1 MQYFNAKKVV
11 IDSNFES
18 NSIESQYQPKIKG
31 TIDYLPTD
39 KMWEFGR
46 ANLNLN
52 TNTSTVHVPT
62 NIYDKCE
69 LYFICCSVLP
79 VATAPPLATPLSPP
93 LPKEKSGLVLLSP
106 GKTTAT
112 VTAWSQITF
121 VTLVEL
127 AQEFA
132 RMLYWIGVFNL
143 PGIPAACTT
152 SVVVFYSLFC
162 DFCWL
167 LFCVYMCV
175 TFGGGGGEGREM
187 GRGGGG
193 GGQRGGGGGGSHLKD

>member
-69 LYFICCSVLP
+69 LYFICCSFLTVTTP
-79 VATAPPLATPLSPP
+79 PPLPPLSPP
-93 LPKEKSGLVLLSP
+93 LPKEKVRSGIISRKDNCNSHCLESDY
-106 GKTTAT
+106 
-112 VTAWSQITF
+112 IC
-121 VTLVEL
+121 
-127 AQEFA
+127 
-132 RMLYWIGVFNL
+132 N
-143 PGIPAACTT
+143 
-152 SVVVFYSLFC
+152 
-162 DFCWL
+162 
-167 LFCVYMCV
+167 
-175 TFGGGGGEGREM
+175 FGGNSTGICQDAVLNWG
-187 GRGGGG
+187 
-193 GGQRGGGGGGSHLKD
+193 L